1 MEDGLTDETLGGAV
15 TGTMQGPIVQ
25 RRLFSC
31 SKPVATQGVGE
42 GTQDFPSINSVT
54 SFTFNMILK
63 QKSKEFHQEH
73 VEKPKGLFLG
83 SKPIR
88 TIHAHYKL
96 TSY

>member
-1 MEDGLTDETLGGAV
+1 MEDGLNEGSCHRDHA
-15 TGTMQGPIVQ
+15 GPNAGPNGPGKAF
-25 RRLFSC
+25 LMFKAS
-31 SKPVATQGVGE
+31 GVGE

-63 QKSKEFHQEH
+63 QKSKEFHQEDT
-73 VEKPKGLFLG
+73 EKLEGLSLG

-88 TIHAHYKL
+88 SIHAHYKL